1 LKAPITIS
9 IVTPSYNQGH
19 YLEDTIQSVITQSGD
34 FRVDY
39 VVMDGG
45 STDNSISILRKYEE
59 AIKRGEFKPG
69 CLALDFRWVSER
81 DRGQTHAINKGF
93 HISKGEIV
101 SWINSDD
108 MYCARAFS
116 IVAEYFQRNPET
128 DFLFGDGE
136 VIDETG
142 KLQWEWLSR
151 PYNLKLLK
159 SYHFLWNDFTN
170 YIMQQA
176 TFWRRPVFDKIGELD
191 ESFHYA
197 MDVEYWI
204 RAGEAG
210 LKMNHI
216 PHKLGK
222 FRMIPG
228 TKSLSNPTVFW
239 PDMLEIFRKYNE
251 VDKMSSFLSYYFFNV
266 FRNKAYNVN
275 INECLFKGP
284 DIFFKWNCFSKS
296 QKDKLEAQIYR
307 GFERACLI
315 AMNRA
320 LVEGHKQAALK
331 IFQATIQRK
340 PSLIFSPYAL
350 IFKLQFYLGQNLSA
364 KLNRF
369 RDLLIRIYRRR
380 KYQYRY
386 FCKNRGF

>member
-1 LKAPITIS
+1 
-9 IVTPSYNQGH
+9 
-19 YLEDTIQSVITQSGD
+19 
-34 FRVDY
+34 
-39 VVMDGG
+39 
-45 STDNSISILRKYEE
+45 
-59 AIKRGEFKPG
+59 
-69 CLALDFRWVSER
+69 
-81 DRGQTHAINKGF
+81 
-93 HISKGEIV
+93 
-101 SWINSDD
+101 
-108 MYCARAFS
+108 
-116 IVAEYFQRNPET
+116 VAEHFRKNPES

-136 VIDETG
+136 VIDENG

-159 SYHFLWNDFTN
+159 SYHSLWNDFTN

-176 TFWRRPVFDKIGELD
+176 TFWRKPVFDKIGELD

-210 LKMNHI
+210 LKMTHI
-216 PHKLGK
+216 PLKLGK

-239 PDMLEIFRKYNE
+239 PDMLEIFRKYNGI
-251 VDKMSSFLSYYFFNV
+251 DKMSFFLSHYF
-266 FRNKAYNVN
+266 YNVLRN
-275 INECLFKGP
+275 NSYHISLDEPLFKGS
-284 DIFFKWNCFSKS
+284 DIFFKWNCLSKS
-296 QKDKLEAQIYR
+296 QKERLEAQIYR

-315 AMNRA
+315 SMNKA
-320 LVEGHKQAALK
+320 LVEGNRQAALN
-331 IFQATIQRK
+331 IFHATIRKK

-350 IFKLQFYLGQNLSA
+350 IFRLKFYLGQNLSA

-380 KYQYRY
+380 RYQYRY
-386 FCKNRGF
+386 FHKNRPKHCKNN